1 MYTYI
6 SRAWTSYRT
15 EDKEEKSQTRKCTY
29 VLLLPRNTMLRIK
42 EKKREYVKKEKYGGR
57 EKEIEKRNREKE
69 KFDIERL
76 L

>member
-1 MYTYI
+1 
-6 SRAWTSYRT
+6 
-15 EDKEEKSQTRKCTY
+15 
-29 VLLLPRNTMLRIK
+29 MLRIK

-69 KFDIERL
+69 KFDIEKL